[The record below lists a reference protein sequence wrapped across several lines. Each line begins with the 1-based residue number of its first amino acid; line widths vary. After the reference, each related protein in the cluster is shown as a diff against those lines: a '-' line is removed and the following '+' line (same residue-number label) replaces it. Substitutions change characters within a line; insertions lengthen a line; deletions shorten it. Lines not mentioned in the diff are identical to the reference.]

1 MPAFIE
7 MQDLNP
13 STLGL
18 SIAVSQLTIDVAD
31 VSEFIELAYLVGLL
45 WQLGISF
52 MGFALLIYHARTDET
67 NA

>member
-1 MPAFIE
+1 MPAFIV

-18 SIAVSQLTIDVAD
+18 SIAVSQLTIGVAD
-31 VSEFIELAYLVGLL
+31 VSKLIELAYLVGLL

-52 MGFALLIYHARTDET
+52 MGFAVLVYHTRIDET
-67 NA
+67 TA